1 MIPVNPIQ
9 PASRM
14 DLETKTMK
22 SLNLSLP
29 RLPSDEIGSDPLAS
43 VSGIHPNHRD
53 VEHLARLQF
62 IEDVQILLP
71 DGFVDG
77 EVGLVLRVGG
87 LLQGLEILK
96 HGKLER
102 LMKIKDLFKQL

>member
-1 MIPVNPIQ
+1 M
-9 PASRM
+9 
-14 DLETKTMK
+14 
-22 SLNLSLP
+22 SLP

-43 VSGIHPNHRD
+43 VGRIHPNHRD

-77 EVGLVLRVGG
+77 EVGLVLWVGG
-87 LLQGLEILK
+87 LFQGLEILK
-96 HGKLER
+96 RRTLER
-102 LMKIKDLFKQL
+102 IMKIKDLLKQL